1 MSKRWQELTGD
12 QKLDELHDDL
22 LKTTRIVQGLVDHRA
37 EVQGEIGELRTDLTH
52 LKARLLV
59 LEQAVVSGVKN

>member
-1 MSKRWQELTGD
+1 MTKRWQELTVN

-37 EVQGEIGELRTDLTH
+37 ELQAEIGELRTDLTH

-59 LEQAVVSGVKN
+59 LEQAAVSGGKT